1 MTGAIAIVLIAA
13 LHCGA
18 TATQVD
24 LDSCAQAAQQR
35 ADRDE
40 RAALAALAARPRT
53 ARLSEGLW
61 REERRRTCDYFYD
74 AYRDGSMAP
83 MLYSQCLAHSAEAR
97 IRDLHALRSGFPR
110 GDGAKAI
117 AEERHVYGLLELLLT
132 PHQRSLL
139 AASERAWLRYRRAL
153 CGSNADCAAQVATFR
168 TQELKDSW
176 LGDPF

>member
-1 MTGAIAIVLIAA
+1 MIGLLLAAA
-13 LHCGA
+13 LNCGS

-24 LDSCAQAAQQR
+24 LDFCAQAEQQR

-40 RAALAALAARPRT
+40 RATLAARPREASLT
-53 ARLSEGLW
+53 EGLW
-61 REERRRTCDYFYD
+61 RDERRRTCAYYYD

-97 IRDLHALRSGFPR
+97 TRDLRALRSGFPP

-117 AEERHVYGLLELLLT
+117 AEEQRVYGLLELLLT

-139 AASERAWLRYRRAL
+139 AGSETAWVRYRRIL
-153 CGSNADCAAQVATFR
+153 CRHSANCNAQLAAFR

-176 LGDPF
+176 LAEPFW